1 MRQDQWYRIAPSFS
15 KGYKWQVGWRVEIVS
30 EGTFV
35 DEDGTNKAYI
45 KIKNTSGDD
54 VADEGPIVFVLT
66 VMACPSH
73 H

>member
-1 MRQDQWYRIAPSFS
+1 M
-15 KGYKWQVGWRVEIVS
+15 GWRLEIVS

-35 DEDGTNKAYI
+35 DENGINKAYI

-54 VADEGPIVFVLT
+54 VADEGAVVFVLT
-66 VMACPSH
+66 VMASPSH